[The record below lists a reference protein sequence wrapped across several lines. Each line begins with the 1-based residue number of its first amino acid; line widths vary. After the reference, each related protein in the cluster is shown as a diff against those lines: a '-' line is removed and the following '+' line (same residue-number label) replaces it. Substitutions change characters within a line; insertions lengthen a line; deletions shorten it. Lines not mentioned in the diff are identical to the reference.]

1 MAEPDV
7 AIDTA
12 GAPAHGPGAV
22 APAEDRRAT
31 AMHPET
37 DVCFQP
43 QRSRAVRR

>member
-22 APAEDRRAT
+22 APAEDRRFYMASQWRLT
-31 AMHPET
+31 
-37 DVCFQP
+37 
-43 QRSRAVRR
+43 